1 MRIATGGEVHAPVE
15 RIGGPAVEEPSDE
28 RLHRTELARRVWHH
42 VRAAPAEAAHVVA
55 ERALFASPERSPI
68 DAVARRALED
78 GLVDV
83 GNVLCVA
90 DAGSARLQEAGQ
102 HVENDERPRVA
113 KVRRVVRRH
122 AADVHRQRRSARSER
137 EYVAASRVV
146 EPEHPR
152 RTISSPAVTR
162 FLARDEV
169 IEIVRRIASPPTAP
183 YHEFAVLEA
192 IRGELE
198 AARIATRTDAFGQV
212 YAHLAR
218 GSAKR
223 ALVFA
228 AHTDHPA
235 FEVTDAQGTEG
246 RARVL
251 GGFRQR
257 VFPTDVPVMVQD
269 DAGAP
274 PFRAT
279 LLDPEASVEPKHNS
293 TVVCRIRADR
303 ELRVGQFAVLDMPG
317 VEVVGDEIRMRAADD
332 LAGCALIVCALLVLR
347 EDDRPHD
354 IHAIFTRA
362 EETGL
367 YGARLAAEDGLIP
380 RDAFVVSVEA
390 SRALPG
396 AEAGKGV
403 VVRAGDLHNT
413 FSNEAERYLRVA
425 RERLAD
431 AGMPVQR
438 ALLVGGTCEASAFVR
453 LGWTATGMA
462 LPNVNYHNAAPDGG
476 FAPEIVRVS
485 DLASGIALA
494 VEAAIAAAE
503 DASESWW
510 PDVRV
515 VPSDIRS
522 LLRRPRRDE

>member
-1 MRIATGGEVHAPVE
+1 
-15 RIGGPAVEEPSDE
+15 
-28 RLHRTELARRVWHH
+28 
-42 VRAAPAEAAHVVA
+42 
-55 ERALFASPERSPI
+55 
-68 DAVARRALED
+68 
-78 GLVDV
+78 
-83 GNVLCVA
+83 
-90 DAGSARLQEAGQ
+90 
-102 HVENDERPRVA
+102 
-113 KVRRVVRRH
+113 
-122 AADVHRQRRSARSER
+122 
-137 EYVAASRVV
+137 
-146 EPEHPR
+146 
-152 RTISSPAVTR
+152 VTR

-169 IEIVRRIASPPTAP
+169 IEIVRRIGSPPTAP
-183 YHEFAVLEA
+183 YHELAVLDA
-192 IRGELE
+192 TRRELE
-198 AARIATRTDAFGQV
+198 SAGIATQTDAFGQL
-212 YAHLAR
+212 HAR
-218 GSAKR
+218 LTRGTAKR

-235 FEVTDAQGTEG
+235 FEVTDARGTEG

-251 GGFRQR
+251 GAFRQR
-257 VFPTDVPVMVQD
+257 AFPNDVPVTVHD
-269 DAGAP
+269 DIGGP
-274 PFRAT
+274 SFHAT
-279 LLDPEASVEPKHNS
+279 LMDPETSVEATHNS
-293 TVVCRIRADR
+293 SVVCRIRAERD
-303 ELRVGQFAVLDMPG
+303 LRSGQFAVLDLPG
-317 VEVVGDEIRMRAADD
+317 VEVAGDEIRMRAADD

-354 IHAIFTRA
+354 VRAIFTRA

-396 AEAGKGV
+396 AEAGKGI

-431 AGMPVQR
+431 AGVPTQR

-462 LPNVNYHNAAPDGG
+462 LPNVNYHNAAPEGG
-476 FAPEIVRVS
+476 FAPEIVRLS

-494 VEAAIAAAE
+494 VEAATAAAE

-515 VPSDIRS
+515 VPKDIRA
-522 LLRRPRRDE
+522 LLARHKA

>member
-1 MRIATGGEVHAPVE
+1 VHA
-15 RIGGPAVEEPSDE
+15 
-28 RLHRTELARRVWHH
+28 RV
-42 VRAAPAEAAHVVA
+42 
-55 ERALFASPERSPI
+55 
-68 DAVARRALED
+68 
-78 GLVDV
+78 
-83 GNVLCVA
+83 
-90 DAGSARLQEAGQ
+90 
-102 HVENDERPRVA
+102 
-113 KVRRVVRRH
+113 
-122 AADVHRQRRSARSER
+122 
-137 EYVAASRVV
+137 
-146 EPEHPR
+146 
-152 RTISSPAVTR
+152 
-162 FLARDEV
+162 
-169 IEIVRRIASPPTAP
+169 
-183 YHEFAVLEA
+183 
-192 IRGELE
+192 
-198 AARIATRTDAFGQV
+198 
-212 YAHLAR
+212 AR

-223 ALVFA
+223 ALAFA

-235 FEVTDAQGTEG
+235 FEITEARGGEG

-257 VFPTDVPVMVQD
+257 MFPNDIPVTVLE
-269 DAGAP
+269 DAGEAS
-274 PFRAT
+274 FRAV
-279 LLDPEASVEPKHNS
+279 LLDPQTSVDAMHNS

-303 ELRVGQFAVLDMPG
+303 DLRAGQFAVFDMPG
-317 VEVVGDEIRMRAADD
+317 VDLVGDEIRMRAADD

-354 IHAIFTRA
+354 VHAIFTRA

-380 RDAFVVSVEA
+380 GDAFVVSVEA
-390 SRALPG
+390 SRAMPG

-431 AGMPVQR
+431 AGVQTQR

-462 LPNVNYHNAAPDGG
+462 LPNVNYHNAGPDGG
-476 FAPEIVRVS
+476 FAPEIVRLS

-494 VEAAIAAAE
+494 VEAAVAAAE

-510 PDVRV
+510 PDVRI
-515 VPSDIRS
+515 VPKEIRA
-522 LLRRPRRDE
+522 LLGRGRR